1 MHRLLALGCVFA
13 MGCAA
18 TPTPPV
24 QETALA
30 PVDAAPPACEALF
43 ARMDGARSSSAESPT
58 WLDAPVQM
66 AEARRLRALRA
77 RAEAL
82 GCRLPNG

>member
-1 MHRLLALGCVFA
+1 MEPCVWSRA
-13 MGCAA
+13 PGADA
-18 TPTPPV
+18 PA
-24 QETALA
+24 ALA

>member
-1 MHRLLALGCVFA
+1 MHRLLALGCALF

-18 TPTPPV
+18 TPKPSA

-43 ARMDGARSSSAESPT
+43 ARVAGARSSSAESPT
-58 WLDAPVQM
+58 WLDSPVQM
-66 AEARRLRALRA
+66 AEARRLRALEA